1 MDYRNVLTV
10 CPYCG
15 AGCNLYLQVL
25 DGQVVGVLP
34 AKQHVISEGSLC
46 IKGWN
51 AAAFIHHEDRITRPL
66 VRHNG
71 SFEPIG
77 WDEALD
83 MVADKLVEIRQTH
96 GPDAISFL
104 SSAKCTNEENY
115 LMQKFAR
122 AVIGTN
128 NIDHCARL

>member
-15 AGCNLYLQVL
+15 SGCNLYLQVL
-25 DGQVVGVLP
+25 DGKVVGVLP
-34 AKQHVISEGSLC
+34 AKQHVISEGALC

-51 AAAFIHHEDRITRPL
+51 AAAFIHHEDRITQPM
-66 VRHNG
+66 VRRNG
-71 SFEPIG
+71 SFEPIS
-77 WDEALD
+77 WNEALD
-83 MVADKLVEIRQTH
+83 MVADKLIEILQEH

-104 SSAKCTNEENY
+104 SSAKCSNEENY
-115 LMQKFAR
+115 LMQKLAR

-128 NIDHCARL
+128 NVDHCARL